1 MSKRISFATKRIATG
16 RIAIRRIV
24 VAVAALLAV
33 ATLSVDAG
41 AWQLTPEQREELR
54 KKVEDQLKEK
64 PKTPLS
70 GEQMKKLMEQLRE
83 KTDPQIGS
91 RRETSSRRSGGS
103 TGPFR
108 KMNTAVLA
116 AFRDVVSPIRS
127 STVTVLADGKDA
139 SLGAIVGESGWIL
152 TKSSE
157 IKGKI
162 TCRLSDGRELAARVI
177 GVHDDT
183 DLAMLKIDAKG
194 LPAVAWEMEKPQVG
208 DWVATSGAS
217 DVPASVGVVGVLPRG
232 VVAPRGILGIGLE
245 QGDGGALV
253 REVMPNS
260 GASKAGMKVGDTVL
274 SVNGK
279 IAKTHEELIAIVAR
293 YAPGDTLTLVVRRD
307 GKEITVK
314 ATLGSRPTDG
324 RSNLQ
329 NMMGGPLSGRRSNF
343 AEIIQHDSVLR
354 PNQCGG
360 PLVNLD
366 GKVVGINI
374 ARAGRVESYA
384 IPAAV
389 ITTLI
394 ADLQSGRLM
403 PPPPIAEYEKEL
415 AEALASLR
423 KSEASVREA
432 KEKLDKVVDD
442 AQEALKD
449 VESARKATQKAV
461 ENAQA
466 ALEKAKADAEAA
478 RNAAGE

>member
-1 MSKRISFATKRIATG
+1 MAKRIFIATKRLGLAV
-16 RIAIRRIV
+16 AAAL
-24 VAVAALLAV
+24 AVAALS
-33 ATLSVDAG
+33 THAG

-54 KKVEDQLKEK
+54 KKVEEQLKDK

-70 GEQMKKLMEQLRE
+70 GEQMKKLMEQLHE
-83 KTDPQIGS
+83 KTDSQI
-91 RRETSSRRSGGS
+91 RPPREESSRRSGGS
-103 TGPFR
+103 TGPYR
-108 KMNTAVLA
+108 KMNSAVLA
-116 AFRDVVSPIRS
+116 AFREVVSPIHS
-127 STVTVLADGKDA
+127 STVVVRADGKDA

-162 TCRLSDGRELAARVI
+162 TCRLADGRELAARVI
-177 GVHDDT
+177 GVDDDT
-183 DLAMLKIDAKG
+183 DLAMLKVNAKG
-194 LPAVAWEMEKPQVG
+194 LPAVTWETEKPQVG
-208 DWVATSGAS
+208 DWVATAGTS
-217 DVPASVGVVGVLPRG
+217 DVPASVGVVSVLPRG
-232 VVAPRGILGIGLE
+232 VMAPRGILGIGLE
-245 QGDGGALV
+245 QGKDGAQV
-253 REVMPNS
+253 REVMPGS
-260 GASKAGMKVGDTVL
+260 GAAKAGMVVGDTVL

-279 IAKTHEELIAIVAR
+279 VAKTHEELIAIVAH

-307 GKEITVK
+307 GKEITLK
-314 ATLGSRPTDG
+314 ATLGARPTDG

-329 NMMGGPLSGRRSNF
+329 NTMGGPLSERRSNF
-343 AEIIQHDSVLR
+343 AEILQHDSVLR
-354 PNQCGG
+354 PDQCGG

-389 ITTLI
+389 VTTLI

-415 AEALASLR
+415 ADALASLR
-423 KSEASVREA
+423 KSEDSVREA

-442 AQEALKD
+442 AQEALKN

-466 ALEKAKADAEAA
+466 ALGKAKADAEAA
-478 RNAAGE
+478 RNAANE

>member
-1 MSKRISFATKRIATG
+1 
-16 RIAIRRIV
+16 
-24 VAVAALLAV
+24 
-33 ATLSVDAG
+33 
-41 AWQLTPEQREELR
+41 
-54 KKVEDQLKEK
+54 
-64 PKTPLS
+64 
-70 GEQMKKLMEQLRE
+70 
-83 KTDPQIGS
+83 
-91 RRETSSRRSGGS
+91 
-103 TGPFR
+103 
-108 KMNTAVLA
+108 VLA
-116 AFRDVVSPIRS
+116 AFREVVSPVQS
-127 STVTVLADGKDA
+127 STVVVRADGKDA
-139 SLGAIVGESGWIL
+139 SLGAVVGENGWIV
-152 TKSSE
+152 TKASE

-183 DLAMLKIDAKG
+183 DLAMLKISAKN
-194 LPAVAWEMEKPQVG
+194 LPTVAWEMEKPQVG
-208 DWVATSGAS
+208 DWVATADSA
-217 DVPASVGVVGVLPRG
+217 DVPASVGVVSVLPRG

-260 GASKAGMKVGDTVL
+260 GAAKAGMKVGDTVL

-293 YAPGDTLTLVVRRD
+293 YGPGDELTLVVRRD

-329 NMMGGPLSGRRSNF
+329 NMMGGRLSDRRSNF
-343 AEIIQHDSVLR
+343 AEILQHDSVLR
-354 PNQCGG
+354 PEQCGG

-389 ITTLI
+389 VTSLI

-423 KSEASVREA
+423 KSEESVQEA
-432 KEKLDKVVDD
+432 KSKLDKVVEE
-442 AQEALKD
+442 AQEALKK
-449 VESARKATQKAV
+449 VESIRSATQKAV
-461 ENAQA
+461 ENAQK
-466 ALEKAKADAEAA
+466 ALEKARDDAEAA
-478 RNAAGE
+478 RKAAIEE